1 MMQLLTTA
9 PNVYAEF
16 SAGNFSIKR
25 SERNF
30 SQVSRDLALDCI
42 NELAKVSEG
51 IVEIT
56 QLESSRDR

>member
-1 MMQLLTTA
+1 MMQLPTTA
-9 PNVYAEF
+9 PDVYAEF
-16 SAGNFSIKR
+16 SAGHFSIKR

-30 SQVSRDLALDCI
+30 SQVSRDQALDYI
-42 NELAKVSEG
+42 NKLAKVSEG